1 MQQPGFNYRA
11 VVPRS
16 RREINHSMMCL
27 IITPILSFFILL
39 YFCRGITWVLS
50 FLVFLAFIFVIGYI
64 VSVMRQPRRVS
75 IATNFDNFGGFSTV
89 DAGLDNSAI
98 EALPTFEYQRENN
111 NAGSDFGD
119 ASSECSN
126 GWAQCAICLSV
137 LKIGDMV
144 KQLPV
149 CKHFFHIECIDKW
162 LRLHSTCPMC
172 RSTVLAEG
180 QCDL

>member
-1 MQQPGFNYRA
+1 MQQPWFNYRA

-16 RREINHSMMCL
+16 RREMNHSMMCL
-27 IITPILSFFILL
+27 IITPIISFF
-39 YFCRGITWVLS
+39 ITWVLS
-50 FLVFLAFIFVIGYI
+50 FLVFLAITFVIGYI

-75 IATNFDNFGGFSTV
+75 IATNFGNFGGFSTV
-89 DAGLDNSAI
+89 DTGLDNSAI

-111 NAGSDFGD
+111 NVGSDFGD
-119 ASSECSN
+119 ASSECSSCTSN
-126 GWAQCAICLSV
+126 RWAQCAICLSV

-172 RSTVLAEG
+172 RSTVLADAAPAEHPV
-180 QCDL
+180 